1 MTDIKKTLAVLL
13 TVFVLL
19 PLGASATGGIRGLKS
34 ASTEHFDIIY
44 RESSIETAAL
54 LYENCEDIYAS
65 LVEFFGTDPKLH
77 IPVVV
82 TSEYKVLNAYFTSY
96 AANRIVMFDT
106 VAEPGQLSNY
116 PQTILYIFR
125 HELTH
130 AFQFNIRGPFMNV
143 VSKVFGDIFSLSPM
157 LYMYPSLSEGGAVLS
172 ESTDGYGRL
181 NDSYAM
187 QIVKQAKIEGLFPT
201 WLEVAGARDTTPSG
215 LLYYNFAG
223 AFLEYLAITYGYD
236 KVTSLYSDFA
246 KLGWTTFS
254 KIKKIFGVPVKQLWQ
269 DFYEWV
275 EIPSDVQNDD
285 SLASRPEGG
294 SYYSFT
300 TTPDGSVYMYN
311 FTTGDILRFS
321 SNLSSYDAVLNLP
334 TNEQNLSVS
343 EDGTKLL
350 VSYVTESITELRLYS
365 LNGGRAS
372 LIRRLRSTDA
382 SKGFRKGCFVTVDG
396 KEYILVYSN
405 AGQNTY
411 LDLLDSESFETVEG
425 KTLSLGYGVIASDFR
440 AFGDGTVAMIVCQE
454 AHDYIALLSLSDM
467 SLKLIENPD
476 DISIISLSA
485 GKIGTTSVL
494 SFTWCPSDAKS
505 TNLSRYGE
513 VELSDT
519 GAIVRLSDADISGGV
534 VNPLRTGE
542 SVLFYSMYFEK
553 RGLSI
558 TDVSDLSLKEASEV
572 GFTALSDA
580 PAPETG
586 ALSEASSRYRP
597 IRYFKDGIL
606 IPYSV
611 YTFGSAEGL
620 SLGLTWMTQDP
631 TETYTQQISAGTTFA
646 TVNASYQLVSTTA
659 IPYSFYLSAVYG
671 TSIADEVPDSPI
683 GSGDILFD
691 SGLSV
696 SKSFELSHY
705 GHKFEIG
712 DSFEFMGA
720 VASDGTFA
728 YGYTNYLSAR
738 YSYSRKTGVNPYASF
753 GYSITASLS
762 DLRPG
767 VSFSM
772 KFPRLMWWN
781 CDGPNVTNLP
791 FNFSAGALY
800 YPDSGVFYLNGSV
813 TATLYSRE
821 IQRAFPIVIMGL
833 HFQRFSVKL
842 NYQTGFTTGSNAFS
856 QRLAL
861 TAGFSLTPV
870 LGEYLTNLKLFLGG
884 EIWTDF
890 NTWGGQ
896 VAFGSAM

>member
-13 TVFVLL
+13 TVFALL
-19 PLGASATGGIRGLKS
+19 PLGASTTGGIRGLKS

-54 LYENCEDIYAS
+54 LYNNCEEIYSA
-65 LVEFFGTDPKLH
+65 LVEFFQTDPKLH

-82 TSEYKVLNAYFTSY
+82 TSEYKVLNAYYTSSP
-96 AANRIVMFDT
+96 ANRIVMFDT
-106 VAEPGQLSNY
+106 VAEPGQLSNF
-116 PQTILYIFR
+116 PQTILYVFR

-143 VSKVFGDIFSLSPM
+143 MSKVFGDILSLSPM

-201 WLEVAGARDTTPSG
+201 WLEVAGARDTYPSG

-236 KVTSLYSDFA
+236 KVTGLYSDFA
-246 KLGWTTFS
+246 KLGWSTFS

-275 EIPSDVQNDD
+275 EIPSDVRSAD

-300 TTPDGSVYMYN
+300 TAQDGSIYMYDYTSGN
-311 FTTGDILRFS
+311 VLRFDAE
-321 SNLSSYDAVLNLP
+321 LSSYDAVLNLP
-334 TNEQNLSVS
+334 TNEQNISVS
-343 EDGTKLL
+343 EDGTRIL
-350 VSYVTESITELRLYS
+350 VSYVTNSITELRLYS
-365 LNGGRAS
+365 LDGGRAS
-372 LIRRLRSTDA
+372 LIRRLRSSDA
-382 SKGFRKGCFVTVDG
+382 SRGFRKGCFVTLEG

-411 LDLLDSESFETVEG
+411 LDLLDPETFELVEG

-440 AFGDGTVAMIVCQE
+440 AFGDATAAMIVCQE
-454 AHDYIALLSLSDM
+454 AHDYVALLSLPDM

-476 DISIISLSA
+476 DISILSLNA
-485 GKIGTTSVL
+485 GRNGTSPVL
-494 SFTWCPSDAKS
+494 SFTWCPADAKA

-519 GAIVRLSDADISGGV
+519 GVLVRLSDADINGGV
-534 VNPLRTGE
+534 MNPLRVDD

-553 RGLSI
+553 RGLG
-558 TDVSDLSLKEASEV
+558 TTAVSELSLKEASEV
-572 GFTALSDA
+572 GFRTLSDA
-580 PAPETG
+580 PSPDTDV
-586 ALSEASSRYRP
+586 LSEASSRYRT

-606 IPYSV
+606 LPYSI

-620 SLGLTWMTQDP
+620 ALGLTWITQDP
-631 TETYTQQISAGTTFA
+631 TETYSQQISAGTTFA
-646 TVNASYQLVSTTA
+646 TVNGSYQFSSTTT
-659 IPYSFYLSAVYG
+659 IPYSIYLSAVYG
-671 TSIADEVPDSPI
+671 TGVADEVPDSPI
-683 GSGDILFD
+683 GSGDLLFD
-691 SGLSV
+691 AGLSV
-696 SKSFELSHY
+696 SKAFELSHS
-705 GHKFEIG
+705 GHKLEIG

-720 VASDGTFA
+720 LASGGGFA
-728 YGYTNYLSAR
+728 YGYTNYLALS

-753 GYSITASLS
+753 GYSVTASLS

-767 VSFSM
+767 ASFAL
-772 KFPRLMWWN
+772 KLPRLMWWK

-791 FNFSAGALY
+791 FSFSASAVY
-800 YPDSGVFYLNGSV
+800 YPDSGVFGLNGSATV
-813 TATLYSRE
+813 TLYSRE

-842 NYQTGFTTGSNAFS
+842 NYQTSFTTGINAFG

-870 LGEYLTNLKLFLGG
+870 FGEYLTNTQIFLGG

-890 NTWGGQ
+890 NGWGGR